1 MSLQDKTLDEL
12 WPDYLKQGYFDA
24 KGNLLPDLVIRGN
37 MEAFASDMA
46 NARPALT
53 THQIRRFFQHCRAVE
68 ARLRAKTS
76 TWERE
81 LTSVITLDRAAA
93 DAFGKSPAKIP
104 RLFHDF
110 IQKNV
115 AAVKTEKDFLDGFL
129 QHFEALVGFGSAY
142 FRNERN

>member
-1 MSLQDKTLDEL
+1 MSQGDKPLDEL

-24 KGNLLPDLVIRGN
+24 KGNLLPDLVVRAN

-46 NARPALT
+46 NARPALS
-53 THQIRRFFQHCRAVE
+53 THQIRRFFQHCRTVE

-76 TWERE
+76 PWERE

-93 DAFGKSPAKIP
+93 DAFGKFPSKIP

-115 AAVKTEKDFLDGFL
+115 AAVKTEKDFLEGFL
-129 QHFEALVGFGSAY
+129 PHFEALVGFGSAH